1 MIAKTQKAKGRPM
14 PSKRVKQQ
22 EKITAPMNKTFVLD
36 TNVLL
41 HDHTCIESF
50 ADNTVVLPMAVI
62 EELDKFKRDTTEL
75 GRNARGVI
83 RRLDLLREHG
93 RLGEGVRMENGG
105 TLRIITNQSLMKE
118 PLQGILEEEIP
129 DNRIIRVAYYLLKR
143 GDNVFFVSKD
153 INARLK
159 ADALGIEVMD
169 FEKQKVNFDELFT
182 GYREVHV
189 KPELLDEFYA
199 NQSIEHAGLDLLP
212 NEFVNLIAD
221 GVEHHTALA
230 RAGSNDRLIQLNPKI
245 ESVWHIKPRSREQ
258 RMALELLMDDSVHLV
273 TLMGPAGTG
282 KTLLALAAGLEKIVN
297 QKRYDRL
304 LVTRPIMPFGKDIGY
319 LPGAKEEK
327 LANWMLPIF
336 DNLTYLMLKTNSGEH
351 KNTVR
356 EKIEKL
362 QRDEVIELE
371 ALTYIRGRSIP
382 RQFVIVD
389 EAQNLTPHE
398 VKTIISRA
406 GEGTKMV
413 LTGDPYQIDNPYL
426 DSSSNGLSYAVERM
440 KTQSLH
446 GHVTL
451 NKSERSTLA
460 ALAASLL

>member
-1 MIAKTQKAKGRPM
+1 MK
-14 PSKRVKQQ
+14 
-22 EKITAPMNKTFVLD
+22 KIFVLD

-41 HDHTCIESF
+41 HDAASIEAF
-50 ADNTVVLPMAVI
+50 EDNTVILPMAVI
-62 EELDKFKRDTTEL
+62 EELDNFKRATSEL

-83 RRLDLLREHG
+83 RRLDILRARG
-93 RLGEGVRMENGG
+93 KLGEGVPMNNGG
-105 TLRIITNQSLMKE
+105 LLKIVIGTPADLDAVLDVAIA
-118 PLQGILEEEIP
+118 
-129 DNRIIRVAYYLLKR
+129 DNRIIRVAQTLHAQGER
-143 GDNVFFVSKD
+143 VIFVSKD
-153 INARLK
+153 INARIK

-169 FEKQKVNFDELFT
+169 FENKKVNFDELFT
-182 GYREVHV
+182 GHRLLRV
-189 KPELLDEFYA
+189 KPEQIDEFYA
-199 NQSIEHAGLDLLP
+199 NNSLRIPDLGLMP
-212 NEFVNLIAD
+212 NEFVTLLAEGD
-221 GVEHHTALA
+221 DHHSALA
-230 RAGSNDRLIQLNPKI
+230 RSSANGTLTPLNPKHDTA
-245 ESVWHIKPRSREQ
+245 WHVKSRSREQ
-258 RMALELLMDDSVHLV
+258 RMALELLMDDSIQLV

-282 KTLLALAAGLEKIVN
+282 KTLLALAAGLEKIIN
-297 QKRYDRL
+297 QKRYDRM

-336 DNLTYLMLKTNSGEH
+336 DNLTFLMMKTSSGEH
-351 KNTVR
+351 KHTIR
-356 EKIEKL
+356 ERIEKL

-426 DSSSNGLSYAVERM
+426 DSSSNGLAYAVEHM
-440 KTQSLH
+440 KTQALH
-446 GHVTL
+446 GHATL
-451 NKSERSTLA
+451 NKSERSALA

>member
-1 MIAKTQKAKGRPM
+1 M
-14 PSKRVKQQ
+14 S
-22 EKITAPMNKTFVLD
+22 NKTFVLD

-50 ADNTVVLPMAVI
+50 ADNTVILPMPVI
-62 EELDKFKRDTTEL
+62 EELDKFKKETNEL

-83 RRLDLLREHG
+83 RRLDALREHG
-93 RLGEGVRMENGG
+93 RLGDGVKMDNGG
-105 TLRIITNQSLMKE
+105 ILKIIVGSR
-118 PLQGILEEEIP
+118 PVGDSGLEEEIP
-129 DNRIIRVAYYLLKR
+129 DNKIIRVAYWLHKQGERVY
-143 GDNVFFVSKD
+143 FVSKD
-153 INARLK
+153 INARIK

-169 FEKQKVNFDELFT
+169 FEKQKINFDELFS
-182 GYREVHV
+182 GYREVIV
-189 KPELLDEFYA
+189 KPEIIDAFYA
-199 NQSIEHAGLDLLP
+199 NRSVEIPDLDLLP
-212 NEFVNLIAD
+212 NEFVNLISE
-221 GVEHHTALA
+221 GTEHLTALG
-230 RAGSNDRLIQLNPKI
+230 RAGGNGTIVPMNPKI
-245 ESVWHIKPRSREQ
+245 ESVFHIKPRSREQ
-258 RMALELLMDDSVHLV
+258 RMALELLMDDSVQLV
-273 TLMGPAGTG
+273 TLVGQAGTG
-282 KTLLALAAGLEKIVN
+282 KTLLALAAGLEKVLV
-297 QKRYDRL
+297 QKRYDRI

-319 LPGAKEEK
+319 LPGHKEEK
-327 LANWMLPIF
+327 LANWMMPIF
-336 DNLTYLMLKTNSGEH
+336 DNLTYLMLKTSSNEH

-362 QRDEVIELE
+362 QRDEIIELE

-398 VKTIISRA
+398 IKTIVSRA
-406 GEGTKMV
+406 GEGTKMI

-426 DSSSNGLSYAVERM
+426 DASSNGLAYAVEHM

-451 NKSERSTLA
+451 TKSERSTLA

>member
-1 MIAKTQKAKGRPM
+1 M
-14 PSKRVKQQ
+14 S
-22 EKITAPMNKTFVLD
+22 NKTFVLD

-50 ADNTVVLPMAVI
+50 ADNTVVLPMPVI
-62 EELDKFKRDTTEL
+62 EELDKFKKETNEL

-83 RRLDLLREHG
+83 RRLDALRERG
-93 RLGEGVRMENGG
+93 RLGEGVPMENGG
-105 TLRIITNQSLMKE
+105 ILKIIVGRRPVGDS
-118 PLQGILEEEIP
+118 GLEEEIP
-129 DNRIIRVAYYLLKR
+129 DNKIIRVAYWLHKQGERVY
-143 GDNVFFVSKD
+143 FVSKD
-153 INARLK
+153 INARIK

-169 FEKQKVNFDELFT
+169 FEKQKINFEELFS
-182 GYREVHV
+182 GYREVSV
-189 KPELLDEFYA
+189 KPEVIDEFYA
-199 NQSIEHAGLDLLP
+199 NRSVTLPGIDLLP
-212 NEFVNLIAD
+212 NEFVNLISE
-221 GVEHHTALA
+221 GTEHQTALG
-230 RAGSNDRLIQLNPKI
+230 RAGGNGTIVPMNPKI
-245 ESVWHIKPRSREQ
+245 ESVSHIKPRSREQ
-258 RMALELLMDDSVHLV
+258 RMALELLMDDSVQLV
-273 TLMGPAGTG
+273 TLVGQAGTG
-282 KTLLALAAGLEKIVN
+282 KTLLALAAGLEKTLI
-297 QKRYDRL
+297 QKRYDRI

-319 LPGAKEEK
+319 LPGNKEEK
-327 LANWMLPIF
+327 IANWMMPIF
-336 DNLTYLMLKTNSGEH
+336 DNLTYLMLKTSNNEH

-406 GEGTKMV
+406 GEGTKMI

-426 DSSSNGLSYAVERM
+426 DASSNGLAYAAERM
-440 KTQSLH
+440 KTQAIH

-451 NKSERSTLA
+451 TKSERSTLA
-460 ALAASLL
+460 AIAASLL